1 MKYEGGNL
9 RPLLRLPPPP
19 PPTPPKKATFK
30 MSSLIRVNFCQVVPA
45 EKKNKLFRKALI
57 ANSEKVSLG
66 NSFFFLTTLKNV
78 KPFMYLQ
85 FTSFVHGVRNASQTR
100 FQNNINLVII
110 TWFPTVI
117 VLIRPSI

>member
-1 MKYEGGNL
+1 
-9 RPLLRLPPPP
+9 
-19 PPTPPKKATFK
+19 

-100 FQNNINLVII
+100 FQNNINLVIV

>member
-9 RPLLRLPPPP
+9 RPLLRLPPLPP
-19 PPTPPKKATFK
+19 LPPKKATFK

-100 FQNNINLVII
+100 FQNNINLVTV